1 LEKIVFSLDE
11 GQTVELYVLEKT
23 KIGGTDYILVAEEQ
37 EGDCDAMILKE
48 ITDKNATEGVYE
60 IVEDDTELAAVA
72 AMFETLL
79 EDVKLT

>member
-1 LEKIVFSLDE
+1 MEKIVFSLDE

-23 KIGGTDYILVAEEQ
+23 KIGGVDYILVAEEQ

-48 ITDKNATEGVYE
+48 ITGKNAAESVYE
-60 IVEDDTELAAVA
+60 IVEDDTELSAVA